1 MAVHWYWLLSWL
13 LTILGLVGN
22 SWVIFLITKKKR
34 LHTTSNCFILSLAL
48 ADLSVTCGYFPV
60 WFVCKVLLV
69 NACKDTLR
77 FNFTSFFTEAAML
90 TLLAVITERYIAVVH
105 PLKYISFMIPRRI
118 ITMVLLSW
126 GIPLILFVFRYIH
139 ELFYTKISYG
149 EECIIMIIYT
159 LLFEIVPPTLLVA
172 TTSHIIF
179 TARKITLQMSALMV
193 QVQFNQTS
201 SSLTIKTGRTGSQV
215 GTVRLVAALTAIF
228 MACYGTEI
236 YVSTCEVFEICQV
249 TIAVQTAF
257 SLLLIGNS
265 ALNPVVYAV
274 LKRDIKRETVAML
287 SGTKKRVIST
297 GFCFRKRI

>member
-69 NACKDTLR
+69 NACKDSLR

-105 PLKYISFMIPRRI
+105 PLKYISFMTSEENHYHGFVILGNSI
-118 ITMVLLSW
+118 NSLCLS
-126 GIPLILFVFRYIH
+126 
-139 ELFYTKISYG
+139 
-149 EECIIMIIYT
+149 
-159 LLFEIVPPTLLVA
+159 A

-201 SSLTIKTGRTGSQV
+201 SSLTIKTGRTGSQL

-265 ALNPVVYAV
+265 ALNPIVYAV

>member
-139 ELFYTKISYG
+139 ELFYTKVSYG
-149 EECIIMIIYT
+149 EERIIMIIYT

-249 TIAVQTAF
+249 TIDVQTAF